1 MGNLDCSK
9 HDAQS
14 NTNENND
21 KIKASDFTKI
31 NRIGKGALG
40 FVWKVLIKP
49 ESGFKQPDTISQ
61 KNNSSF
67 LAMIEYS
74 KAKAYLKNIK
84 EGALRNRK
92 FMEMC
97 NYNLL
102 CKMYYAFQ
110 DIDNLYIIMDY
121 FPGGDLR
128 YAICKKE
135 DFTEQEIKFISTC
148 ILLSINYL
156 HDKGIIHRDLKPERL
171 LFDSKGYLHL
181 IGFCL
186 SIECK
191 KGETITNVSGTPHY
205 MAPEAI
211 INKPHDFMVD
221 YYALGVILYE
231 LTMGERPYKG
241 SNRKELKEDLFSH
254 EINLTDDD
262 IPEGWDTSIADLINR
277 LLQRKKKKRLGNN
290 GINEFKNHPWFKDV
304 QWDQV
309 ENFAFNSPFVIDSE
323 DNFDKSFVEKEDDDS
338 IYEGKKQIYINA
350 INESLIY
357 KNFFYNYEDKNN
369 DENKNNNNN

>member
-1 MGNLDCSK
+1 
-9 HDAQS
+9 
-14 NTNENND
+14 
-21 KIKASDFTKI
+21 
-31 NRIGKGALG
+31 
-40 FVWKVLIKP
+40 
-49 ESGFKQPDTISQ
+49 
-61 KNNSSF
+61 
-67 LAMIEYS
+67 
-74 KAKAYLKNIK
+74 
-84 EGALRNRK
+84 
-92 FMEMC
+92 
-97 NYNLL
+97 
-102 CKMYYAFQ
+102 MYYAFQ

-186 SIECK
+186 SFECK
-191 KGETITNVSGTPHY
+191 KGETITNTSGTPHY

-309 ENFAFNSPFVIDSE
+309 ENFTFNSPFVIDSE
-323 DNFDKSFVEKEDDDS
+323 DNFDRSYVEKIDDDS

-369 DENKNNNNN
+369 DENNNNNNN

>member
-1 MGNLDCSK
+1 
-9 HDAQS
+9 
-14 NTNENND
+14 
-21 KIKASDFTKI
+21 
-31 NRIGKGALG
+31 
-40 FVWKVLIKP
+40 
-49 ESGFKQPDTISQ
+49 
-61 KNNSSF
+61 
-67 LAMIEYS
+67 
-74 KAKAYLKNIK
+74 
-84 EGALRNRK
+84 
-92 FMEMC
+92 
-97 NYNLL
+97 
-102 CKMYYAFQ
+102 
-110 DIDNLYIIMDY
+110 MDY

-128 YAICKKE
+128 YAICKRD
-135 DFTEQEIKFISTC
+135 DFTEQETKFISTC

-290 GINEFKNHPWFKDV
+290 GIDEIKSHPWFKDV
-304 QWDQV
+304 QWEKT
-309 ENFAFNSPFVIDSE
+309 ENFTFNPPFVIDSE
-323 DNFDKSFVEKEDDDS
+323 DNFDKSFVEKYVSKGKLDHEDTMELTS
-338 IYEGKKQIYINA
+338 IYRVPFVRLSDGVAMPKYGYSFMVTETADINLEKNKIESYTKKVEYLT
-350 INESLIY
+350 SRH
-357 KNFFYNYEDKNN
+357 YEDTINMINN
-369 DENKNNNNN
+369 R

>member
-9 HDAQS
+9 HEAQS

-92 FMEMC
+92 FMEMF

-323 DNFDKSFVEKEDDDS
+323 DNFEKSFVEKEDDDS

-369 DENKNNNNN
+369 NENKNNNNN

>member
-92 FMEMC
+92 FMEMF

-323 DNFDKSFVEKEDDDS
+323 DNFEKSFVEKEDDDS

-369 DENKNNNNN
+369 DENKLFF

>member
-92 FMEMC
+92 FMEMF

-323 DNFDKSFVEKEDDDS
+323 DNFEKSFVEKEDDDS